1 MILLSCLKSG
11 GFDLKSI
18 VFIVPKST
26 HAFLGLYIPVLLCV
40 YFSYFTF
47 LLLYK
52 HHNQKQRR
60 EERICLAYSSHS
72 MMKGRQA
79 GAKSGTG
86 TEVMEEGCLLL
97 APSGSL
103 SCLPYTAQ
111 ARLPTDATAC
121 GGLQHINKQLRKCL
135 VHMTMGQ
142 SE

>member
-11 GFDLKSI
+11 DFDLKSI
-18 VFIVPKST
+18 VFIVLKST

-72 MMKGRQA
+72 MTKGRQA
-79 GAKSGTG
+79 GAKS
-86 TEVMEEGCLLL
+86 ELEQRSWRNVAHCLLPL
-97 APSGSL
+97 APSAVFL
-103 SCLPYTAQ
+103 IQPRPACPQMLP
-111 ARLPTDATAC
+111 PVVGC
-121 GGLQHINKQLRKCL
+121 SISISN
-135 VHMTMGQ
+135 
-142 SE
+142 